1 MEGPSYPEV
10 VKVNV
15 LEKNLSLPKRVYHL
29 LHRLLMWKLGQLCHC
44 IAPPAFL
51 EFCLPNNPAKCVCV
65 CTWLRTDVPGKPWRS
80 HSEGFR
86 GKQPT
91 MGPPVGWR
99 RSKLSRCRFSCSVPP
114 WACSR
119 WLVHGSGEGIG

>member
-15 LEKNLSLPKRVYHL
+15 LEKNLSLPKRVYQL

-65 CTWLRTDVPGKPWRS
+65 RG
-80 HSEGFR
+80 SELMYQVSLGVLALKDS
-86 GKQPT
+86 GASSQQW
-91 MGPPVGWR
+91 GY
-99 RSKLSRCRFSCSVPP
+99 LL
-114 WACSR
+114 A
-119 WLVHGSGEGIG
+119 GEGVS